1 MFKHFPCYNKPI
13 LITGLEMKHGIIFRL
28 GISIIAVTVLGASLV
43 AAPTAARA
51 DSPVTSTPFATA
63 YTELGAVAQSLET
76 GMLSLETAQFLSDWD
91 VPVDAKA
98 AMCNALG
105 WDINGKDN
113 AVRYGWFL
121 ALKYWDYYDGP
132 PELNDTTKDL
142 LTADELMCMG
152 YLMAL
157 DDYFHPA
164 RALPWLQAARE
175 KRPESYTIA
184 MIEAIVKGQAAM
196 DNDWPS
202 IWNGVEIVL
211 NNESL
216 KVDMRPEAIAIIC
229 DYMVLYQDDA
239 GPKG

>member
-1 MFKHFPCYNKPI
+1 
-13 LITGLEMKHGIIFRL
+13 MKHGIIFRL
-28 GISIIAVTVLGASLV
+28 GMIIIAVTALAASLI
-43 AAPTAARA
+43 AAPIAARA

-76 GMLSLETAQFLSDWD
+76 GILSLETAQFLSDWD

-184 MIEAIVKGQAAM
+184 MIEAIVNGQVNF
-196 DNDWPS
+196 DSDWPS

-229 DYMVLYQDDA
+229 DYMVLYQDPN

>member
-1 MFKHFPCYNKPI
+1 
-13 LITGLEMKHGIIFRL
+13 MKHEIIYRL
-28 GISIIAVTVLGASLV
+28 GISIIAVMALAASLV
-43 AAPTAARA
+43 AMPTAARA
-51 DSPVTSTPFATA
+51 DSPVTSTPFASA

-76 GMLSLETAQFLSDWD
+76 GILSLETAQFLSDWD

-105 WDINGKDN
+105 WDFNGKDN

-121 ALKYWDYYDGP
+121 ALKYWDYYNSP
-132 PELNDTTKDL
+132 PTLNEATKDL

-184 MIEAIVKGQAAM
+184 MVEAIVNGQVNF
-196 DNDWPS
+196 DRDWPS

-211 NNESL
+211 NNELL

-229 DYMVLYQDDA
+229 DYMVLYQDENA
-239 GPKG
+239 PKG